1 MGVRRNARWVNETE
15 VTATQMIE
23 HVGCLL
29 AGPLSMM
36 QNIDSLKYTSYA
48 AVASILYV
56 LTP

>member
-1 MGVRRNARWVNETE
+1 M
-15 VTATQMIE
+15 TATQMIE
-23 HVGCLL
+23 HVGWLL

-56 LTP
+56 LTPLRPLAS